1 MSKRAILWVAFLVV
15 HFVVAMLGWWWPNAP
30 MGDVYLVYD
39 PWSAAAVNGGVL
51 DGHNVG
57 IVGLTVPWVYPQ
69 LALLPMVLAKAFA
82 WIGGYIVG
90 WAILVT
96 VVDALAFAMLVG
108 KGRSNGRNIAAA
120 FWLAFILLLG
130 PVHLY
135 RLDGFTVPIVLAG
148 CLWLVGRPWL
158 GASLL
163 AIATWIKVWPAA
175 LIAAAFIAVR
185 RRLAILGGVVAVSA
199 VTLGTVIVTGGG
211 AYAFGFISDQTGRG
225 LQIEAPIST
234 FYMWRAAFMLPDSAI
249 NYDPD
254 MLTFQVTGPGL
265 NVVIA
270 IMTPLLALAVLSVAG
285 LGAFKAWRRASF
297 VSLFPALALGLVLAF
312 IVFNK
317 VGSPQYI
324 SWIAAPLAVGLV
336 IDRRRWWKPAW
347 LGLGI
352 AVMTQAIYPL
362 AYGGLML
369 KWPEPFSVLLLTI
382 RNGLLVVLFVWA
394 VMRLVRVP
402 TRVPAT
408 AAPAPIEVA
417 APAPRAFVES

>member
-1 MSKRAILWVAFLVV
+1 MSKRAILWIAFLVV
-15 HFVVAMLGWWWPNAP
+15 HLVVAMLGWWQPNAP

-39 PWSAAAVNGGVL
+39 PWSAAALNGGMS
-51 DGHNVG
+51 GGNNVG
-57 IVGLTVPWVYPQ
+57 IVGITVPWVYPQ

-82 WIGGYIVG
+82 WISGYIVG

-96 VVDALAFAMLVG
+96 VVDALAFALLIG
-108 KGRSNGRNIAAA
+108 RGRSVGRNRAGW

-130 PVHLY
+130 PVGLY
-135 RLDGFTVPIVLAG
+135 RLDGFTVPLVLAG

-163 AIATWIKVWPAA
+163 AIAAWIKVWPAA
-175 LIAAAFIAVR
+175 LIAAAFVAVR
-185 RRLAILGGVVAVSA
+185 RRMAVVGGVAIVSVVVLA
-199 VTLGTVIVTGGG
+199 TVFVLGGG
-211 AYAFGFISDQTGRG
+211 AFVLGFIGDQTGRG

-234 FYMWRAAFMLPDSAI
+234 FYMWRAAFLLPDSAI

-265 NVVIA
+265 NAVIA
-270 IMTPLLALAVLSVAG
+270 IMTPLLALAELAVAG
-285 LGAFKAWRRASF
+285 LGAYKAWKGASF
-297 VSLFPALALGLVLAF
+297 VRLFPVLALGLVLAF

-324 SWIAAPLAVGLV
+324 SWIVVPLIVGLV
-336 IDRRRWWKPAW
+336 IDRRRWFKPAM

-352 AVMTQAIYPL
+352 AALTQAIYPL

-369 KWPEPFSVLLLTI
+369 KWPEPFSVLLLTV

-394 VMRLVRVP
+394 VMLLVK
-402 TRVPAT
+402 VPAHVRA
-408 AAPAPIEVA
+408 AAPVIADA
-417 APAPRAFVES
+417 ALVDSRADAAR

>member
-1 MSKRAILWVAFLVV
+1 VSKRAILWVAFLVV
-15 HFVVAMLGWWWPNAP
+15 HFVVAMLGWWQPNAP

-39 PWSAAAVNGGVL
+39 PWSSAALSGGMS
-51 DGHNVG
+51 GGNEVG
-57 IVGLTVPWVYPQ
+57 IVGITVPWVYPQ

-82 WIGGYIVG
+82 WINGYIVG

-96 VVDALAFAMLVG
+96 VVDALAFAMLIG
-108 KGRSNGRNIAAA
+108 KGRSVGRNLAGT
-120 FWLAFILLLG
+120 FWLAFVLLLG
-130 PVHLY
+130 PVGLY
-135 RLDGFTVPIVLAG
+135 RLDGFTVPLVLAG

-158 GASLL
+158 GATLL

-175 LIAAAFIAVR
+175 LIAAALIAVR
-185 RRLAILGGVVAVSA
+185 RRLAVLGGVVVVSV
-199 VTLGTVIVTGGG
+199 VTLGTVVALGGG
-211 AYAFGFISDQTGRG
+211 AYAFGFIGDQTGRG

-270 IMTPLLALAVLSVAG
+270 IMTPLLALVLLAVAG
-285 LGAFKAWRRASF
+285 LGAYKAWRRASF
-297 VSLFPALALGLVLAF
+297 LSLFPVLALGLVLAF

-324 SWIAAPLAVGLV
+324 SWIVIPLIIGLA
-336 IDRRRWWKPAW
+336 IDRPRWMKPAW

-352 AVMTQAIYPL
+352 AAVTQAIYPL

-369 KWPEPFSVLLLTI
+369 KWPEPFAVLLLTL

-402 TRVPAT
+402 TPPRIAT
-408 AAPAPIEVA
+408 PTQ
-417 APAPRAFVES
+417 PRERALVGS